1 MDITETDLKRALQR
15 GVAALTAL
23 QAPDGSFAVT
33 PSARRPP
40 RHATDPIC
48 STASV
53 LIAAEA
59 LLPKPAASAGLDYI
73 AGRRRPDGLWAWE
86 GCPTDADDSA
96 LCLAALIGSGRLP
109 GSEASRLRQFW
120 REPSGPFRTWPE
132 GFGNEKRPF
141 DAIVNCHVLYGLKT
155 GGSPADETE
164 ELAVDVLVERARKST
179 GRHSE
184 YYHSKSTLFYAAT
197 RARLKPKVLD
207 SLLSELRPA
216 ELDVQQSA
224 EVLAASPGGN
234 DDLMDR
240 LLTLQ
245 QEEGGWTGTPWFF
258 DLVGD
263 YCSDAYATAVCIEA
277 LARRLDRPF
286 PLGGQSK

>member
-1 MDITETDLKRALQR
+1 MDIPETDLRRALQR
-15 GVAALTAL
+15 GVAALRAL

-33 PSARRPP
+33 PSTLRPP
-40 RHATDPIC
+40 RHATDSIF

-53 LIAAEA
+53 LIAVEA
-59 LLPKPAASAGLDYI
+59 LLPKPAASAALDYI
-73 AGRRRPDGLWAWE
+73 AGRRRADGLWAWRE
-86 GCPTDADDSA
+86 FPTDADDSA
-96 LCLAALIGSGRLP
+96 LCLAVLIDSGRLT

-132 GFGNEKRPF
+132 GFGNEKQPF

-155 GGSPADETE
+155 GGAPVGETE
-164 ELAVDVLVERARKST
+164 ELAVELLVERARKST

-224 EVLAASPGGN
+224 EVLAASPGWN
-234 DDLMDR
+234 DDLAYR
-240 LLTLQ
+240 LLTSQ
-245 QEEGGWTGTPWFF
+245 REDGGWTGTPWFF
-258 DLVGD
+258 DPGGD
-263 YCSDAYATAVCIEA
+263 FCSDAYATAVCVEA
-277 LARRLDRPF
+277 LARSLDRPS
-286 PLGGQSK
+286 PLGQSE